1 MIAGLMRLAQTG
13 LLGLEPER
21 AHELSLRAL
30 EAGVYPRQD
39 APDDPRLAQ
48 TVCGLAF
55 ANPLGMAAGYDK
67 DARVPDALMSMG
79 FGFVEIGTVTPRP
92 QAGNP
97 APRVFRLVRERG
109 AINRLGF
116 NSQGQSAVHQRLAGR
131 RDAKQSAGGVLGVN
145 IGANRDSVD
154 RIADYESG
162 LRAFADCADYFT
174 LNISSPNT
182 PGLRDLQAPQHLA
195 PLLERLNSVRAEL
208 ASRSGRRTPLLIKLS
223 PDIADD
229 DLPGVIDTLMAQRV
243 DGLVISNTTLAR
255 DGVRASVH
263 AAQAGG
269 LSGRPLFER
278 STRMLARVYLL
289 TGGRVPLIGVGGI
302 DSGET
307 ALAKIRAGASLVQ
320 LYTGLVYAG
329 AGLIGEIKAHILQA
343 MDQAGYRGLDGLC
356 GTDAAD
362 WAVRSPDLR

>member
-1 MIAGLMRLAQTG
+1 MIAGLMRLAQAG
-13 LLGLEPER
+13 LLSLEPER

-30 EAGVYPRQD
+30 EAGFYPRQQ

-48 TVCGLAF
+48 SFWGLGF

-67 DARVPDALMSMG
+67 DARVPGALMEMG

-116 NSQGQSAVHQRLAGR
+116 NSQGHRAVHERLATAR
-131 RDAKQSAGGVLGVN
+131 PGGVLGVN
-145 IGANRDSVD
+145 IGANKDSAD
-154 RIADYESG
+154 MIADYESG
-162 LRAFADCADYFT
+162 MRAFADCADYFT

-182 PGLRDLQAPQHLA
+182 PGLRDLQAPVRLA
-195 PLLERLNSVRAEL
+195 ELLGRLSAVRAEL
-208 ASRSGRRTPLLIKLS
+208 TAEEGRRTPLLIKLS

-229 DLPGVIDTLMAQRV
+229 DLPAVINTLMAHDV

-255 DGVRASVH
+255 DKVQSSVH
-263 AAQAGG
+263 AGQSGG

-278 STRMLARVYLL
+278 STRMLARVHLL
-289 TGGRVPLIGVGGI
+289 TGGRVPLVGVGGV

-307 ALAKIRAGASLVQ
+307 ALAKIRAGASLLQ

-329 AGLIGEIKAHILQA
+329 AGLIGEIKAHLLQA
-343 MDQAGYRGLDGLC
+343 LDQGGFRSLDGLS
-356 GTDAAD
+356 GMDAAD
-362 WAVRSPDLR
+362 WAARAPDLR